1 MSRGSVAKKRDD
13 DSDQN
18 GRKIKSR
25 EGKRIVEMRIEET
38 ERGGSGVEW
47 RVSRHVSLNICMS
60 VSLSAYLF

>member
-47 RVSRHVSLNICMS
+47 RGGEEVVSPVTMHD
-60 VSLSAYLF
+60 